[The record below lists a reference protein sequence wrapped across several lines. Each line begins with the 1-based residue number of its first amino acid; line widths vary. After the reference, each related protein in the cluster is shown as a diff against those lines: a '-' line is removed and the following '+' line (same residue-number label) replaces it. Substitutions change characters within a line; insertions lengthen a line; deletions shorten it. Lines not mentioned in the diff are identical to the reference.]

1 MLQGQGLGG
10 AQGQRQHDAAIDG
23 APLTRLACGSHLP
36 SGLGLQGQEHSLP
49 QNLTLP
55 WASHREHTQVQAR
68 KPRTRELSP
77 VPVAAGGAG
86 CKLRQL
92 VSRQSSHRPPLEV
105 TQHGPSSNRSLYRQ
119 PQLQPSWSWDPS
131 HAKPHG
137 THFLGAPVHNP
148 QVQEEHSTQGWNGGR
163 RGANS

>member
-1 MLQGQGLGG
+1 MWDEAQQLLGVHSLQVSQAITREAQRVLQGQGLGG

-77 VPVAAGGAG
+77 VPVAANPG
-86 CKLRQL
+86 
-92 VSRQSSHRPPLEV
+92 
-105 TQHGPSSNRSLYRQ
+105 
-119 PQLQPSWSWDPS
+119 SWS
-131 HAKPHG
+131 
-137 THFLGAPVHNP
+137 LGSQATVPL
-148 QVQEEHSTQGWNGGR
+148 
-163 RGANS
+163 